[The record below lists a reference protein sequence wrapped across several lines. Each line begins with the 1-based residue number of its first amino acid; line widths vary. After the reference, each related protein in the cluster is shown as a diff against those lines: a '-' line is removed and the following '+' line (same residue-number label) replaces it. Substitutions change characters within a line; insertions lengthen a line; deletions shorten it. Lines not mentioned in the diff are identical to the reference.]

1 VIDLLNAFSD
11 RRVALGIVLAGVVFF
26 GALTLRSLIR
36 PDHRSYLPSLLLIDF
51 GIVNSLV
58 RNLFFYDLSAH
69 PATLGGMWRLA
80 TGAIVLW
87 GFVRFER
94 TRRRERRAQK
104 G

>member
-1 VIDLLNAFSD
+1 MFSLFTD
-11 RRVALGIVLAGVVFF
+11 WRLSLGIVLVGTVFF
-26 GALTLRSLIR
+26 GALTLHSLIR

-87 GFVRFER
+87 GFVLFER
-94 TRRRERRAQK
+94 TRRRERAEQQR
-104 G
+104 

>member
-1 VIDLLNAFSD
+1 MFSLFSD
-11 RRVALGIVLAGVVFF
+11 WRFSLGIALVSVVFF
-26 GALTLRSLIR
+26 GALTLHSLIR

-51 GIVNSLV
+51 GLVNSLF
-58 RNLFFYDLSAH
+58 RKLFFYDLAAD

-94 TRRRERRAQK
+94 TWRRERRAQK

>member
-1 VIDLLNAFSD
+1 MFSLFTD
-11 RRVALGIVLAGVVFF
+11 WRFTLGIVLVGLVFF
-26 GALTLRSLIR
+26 GALTLHSLIR
-36 PDHRSYLPSLLLIDF
+36 PDYRSYLPSLLLIDF
-51 GIVNSLV
+51 AIVNALV

-87 GFVRFER
+87 GFVLFER
-94 TRRRERRAQK
+94 TWRRERTAQK